1 MSNVRMGGWDE
12 LGIDIDERSYQA
24 PRGDE
29 EAEDDKWIA
38 WAVEGA
44 LRARRAGLGC
54 VAQDRERI
62 ANDLLARVVSRY
74 AILPYGQ
81 PYAEA

>member
-1 MSNVRMGGWDE
+1 MSNVWMGDWDE
-12 LGIDIDERSYQA
+12 LGMDIDERSYELS
-24 PRGDE
+24 RGDE

-44 LRARRAGLGC
+44 RRARRAGLGR

-62 ANDLLARVVSRY
+62 ASDLLARVVSRFVT
-74 AILPYGQ
+74 LPYGQ
-81 PYAEA
+81 PYGEA